1 VTHVT
6 FWAKKQE
13 LLWLLGYFGA
23 CLSMEA
29 TFNDHAVESIV
40 ECHTAQ
46 TAWPNSKHHTHTSL
60 LHIYICMLLEV
71 VKATIWS

>member
-1 VTHVT
+1 MTHIT
-6 FWAKKQE
+6 FWAKRTGTA
-13 LLWLLGYFGA
+13 LVAGILWS
-23 CLSMEA
+23 LSV
-29 TFNDHAVESIV
+29 HGSHIHVVESIV

-71 VKATIWS
+71 LKATIWS